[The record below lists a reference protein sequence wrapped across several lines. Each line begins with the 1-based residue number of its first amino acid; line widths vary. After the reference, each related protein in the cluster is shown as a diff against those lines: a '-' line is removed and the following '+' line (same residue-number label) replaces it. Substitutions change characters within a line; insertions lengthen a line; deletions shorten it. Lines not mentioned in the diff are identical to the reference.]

1 MDKDNRGTALG
12 SFPKTTQYDWNDQE
26 FTRDIE
32 DLFRRQYTEA
42 DDENWVMPETTFEL
56 TKEELPQ
63 NGMIPKEY
71 KAVWGEKKL
80 NM

>member
-1 MDKDNRGTALG
+1 
-12 SFPKTTQYDWNDQE
+12 
-26 FTRDIE
+26 
-32 DLFRRQYTEA
+32 
-42 DDENWVMPETTFEL
+42 MPETTFEL

-80 NM
+80 NIQQGKQKQAY